1 MSSRSP
7 EAALRVAMIA
17 ITWCG
22 ATVIRA
28 DAVPTTARLTTAD
41 DSCCVP
47 PAGVMAAKGSATQP
61 SKLPTLRIDADANN
75 LPFTSDELIGFE
87 NRIAAIIG
95 EELQLTP
102 SYTWRAQRRG
112 FFKHALKEGECE
124 LVLGVPAGFE
134 MGLTTKPYY
143 RSSFAFVYRDTP
155 ELKGLRSLDDPR
167 LKSLRIGIQLV
178 GDDGANAPPA
188 HALGAR
194 GLARNLVGY
203 NVLGDYREAN
213 PPARVMR
220 ALAAGEVDVAVAW
233 GPVAGYFAA
242 HENKGLVVVPIAEE
256 VDPLTKLPMTFNMC
270 MAVRHGDAKLRD
282 ALNAA
287 LERRRA
293 DVERVLAQY
302 HVPLLPV
309 TAVPPAAAEDDD

>member
-7 EAALRVAMIA
+7 ERWHSLLAVALVTACAAIA
-17 ITWCG
+17 RG
-22 ATVIRA
+22 DATA
-28 DAVPTTARLTTAD
+28 PT
-41 DSCCVP
+41 
-47 PAGVMAAKGSATQP
+47 AAKANAECCAPDATTQP
-61 SKLPTLRIDADANN
+61 AAQSTLRITADGNN
-75 LPFTSDELIGFE
+75 LPFTSEALGGFE
-87 NRIAAIIG
+87 NRLAAIVA
-95 EELQLTP
+95 EELGATP
-102 SYTWRAQRRG
+102 SYVWRAQRRG
-112 FFKHALKEGECE
+112 FFKHALKEGECDV
-124 LVLGVPAGFE
+124 VLGVPAGFE
-134 MGLTTKPYY
+134 MGMTTKPYY
-143 RSSFAFVYRDTP
+143 RSSYAFVYRDTP
-155 ELKGLRSLDDPR
+155 ALHGLRSLDDPR
-167 LKSLRIGIQLV
+167 LKTLKIGIQLV

-203 NVLGDYREAN
+203 NVLGDYRDAN

-233 GPVAGYFAA
+233 GPVAGYFA
-242 HENKGLVVVPIAEE
+242 HEQDPTLVVAPIAEE

-270 MAVRHGDAKLRD
+270 MAVRHGDVARRD

-293 DVERVLAQY
+293 DVERVLNEF

-309 TAVPPAAAEDDD
+309 TAAPAASGKDGD